1 MIYRIRK
8 AKSSDSRQILNL
20 ITELAVFEKEP
31 ESVELSA
38 ADLKASGFGEFPDF
52 ECFVAEKGDKIVG
65 IAIIY
70 MRFSTW
76 KGRTLHLEDLIVSES
91 LRGQGVGT
99 ALLNKVIIYGS
110 KIGVKRISWEV
121 LNWNTDAIN
130 FYKSKGASVKSDWN
144 VVHLDEKGIKNYLLK
159 FK

>member
-1 MIYRIRK
+1 
-8 AKSSDSRQILNL
+8 
-20 ITELAVFEKEP
+20 
-31 ESVELSA
+31 
-38 ADLKASGFGEFPDF
+38 
-52 ECFVAEKGDKIVG
+52 
-65 IAIIY
+65 